1 VAEEEHCRFS
11 GVVAL
16 ARRAALSSEVAG
28 GRSSMFSQAD
38 WPFYSLSG
46 FVVGALVGMTGVGG
60 GSLMTPILILL
71 FGFYPTTAVGTD
83 LLFATVTK
91 SVGTTVHRAK
101 GTIDWRIVRLLACGS
116 IPAAI
121 AALLVL
127 AWIGTPSPNIA
138 RIITLVLGVALLFTA
153 FAVLFRSSIV
163 NWAHKRGAR
172 LSPRRAMI
180 ATIVLGLIL
189 GAAVTLSSVGA
200 GAIGVTALVILYPD
214 LPTSRIVGTDI
225 AHAVP
230 LTLVSGLGHLLLGSV
245 NLGLLGALLL
255 GSIPGVVLGSLA
267 LARTNDR
274 VIRIV
279 LSAVLLVVTIR
290 LLA

>member
-1 VAEEEHCRFS
+1 
-11 GVVAL
+11 
-16 ARRAALSSEVAG
+16 
-28 GRSSMFSQAD
+28 
-38 WPFYSLSG
+38 LSG

-91 SVGTTVHRAK
+91 TVGTSVHRAK
-101 GTIDWRIVRLLACGS
+101 GTIDWRIVGLLASGS
-116 IPAAI
+116 LPAALV
-121 AALLVL
+121 ALGVL
-127 AWIGTPSPNIA
+127 AWIGTPSAEISK
-138 RIITLVLGVALLFTA
+138 IITTFLGIALLFTA
-153 FAVLFRSSIV
+153 FAVLFRTGIAK
-163 NWAHKRGAR
+163 WAQSRRPLAGPHGA
-172 LSPRRAMI
+172 AI
-180 ATIVLGLIL
+180 GTVILGLVL

-200 GAIGVTALVILYPD
+200 GAIGVTALVILYPT

-245 NLGLLGALLL
+245 NLSLLGALLL
-255 GSIPGVVLGSLA
+255 GSIPGVILGSLA

-274 VIRIV
+274 VIRTVLAIV
-279 LSAVLLVVTIR
+279 LLLVTVR
-290 LLA
+290 LLAPAFT